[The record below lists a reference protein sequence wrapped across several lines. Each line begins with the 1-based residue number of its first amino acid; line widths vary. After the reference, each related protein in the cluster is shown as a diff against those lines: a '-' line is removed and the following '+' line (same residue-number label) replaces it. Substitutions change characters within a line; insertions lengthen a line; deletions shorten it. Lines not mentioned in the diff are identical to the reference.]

1 MSRQTASFDRIG
13 VALSGGLDSALVL
26 AGLRVVSPEKEIHTF
41 TAGFGQD
48 DGEIIRGEETAK
60 HFKTVHHVITLKA
73 DQLPSLIPHTVWHME
88 DAVGGEEMIY
98 QFVAAREAARFVEL
112 VLTGHKADVQFG
124 GMPRHK
130 VMKLAMMLKPLRGP
144 LEEFFHFTQMREM
157 PGSWLGRLFVNL
169 YFGTDRPFAL
179 SVLGAG
185 DLPRVHPL
193 PFEATQPLSEK
204 LRRDILHGSSKLG
217 ATFQLHAAHGLY
229 WNSPFMDAGVI
240 ETVFRI
246 PDHLKIRGLKQKYIL
261 REACRGL
268 VPETILNRKKSLQ
281 RLRHDR
287 ELSDVLDS
295 LGEEL
300 LSPADVAARGI
311 FVPGEVERVRR
322 RPAGRIYPKEQAY
335 GLWVLILTEIWA
347 RLYLDN
353 RGRCPVV

>member
-1 MSRQTASFDRIG
+1 
-13 VALSGGLDSALVL
+13 
-26 AGLRVVSPEKEIHTF
+26 
-41 TAGFGQD
+41 
-48 DGEIIRGEETAK
+48 
-60 HFKTVHHVITLKA
+60 
-73 DQLPSLIPHTVWHME
+73 
-88 DAVGGEEMIY
+88 
-98 QFVAAREAARFVEL
+98 VEL

-130 VMKLAMMLKPLRGP
+130 VMKLAMLLKPLRSS

-157 PGSWLGRLFVNL
+157 PESWLGRLFVNF
-169 YFGTDRPFAL
+169 YFGNDRPFAL
-179 SVLGAG
+179 SVLGAR
-185 DLPRVHPL
+185 DLPRPHPL
-193 PFEATQPLSEK
+193 PFNAPQPLSEK

-217 ATFQLHAAHGLY
+217 ATFQLHVAHGLY

-268 VPETILNRKKSLQ
+268 VPETILKRKKSLQ

-287 ELSDVLDS
+287 ELSDVLDG
-295 LGEEL
+295 LAAEL
-300 LSPADVAARGI
+300 LSRADVAGRGI
-311 FVPGEVERVRR
+311 FVPAEVERLRR

-335 GLWVLILTEIWA
+335 GLWALILTEIWA

-353 RGRCPVV
+353 RGRCPVVG